1 MAAQTL
7 NATVVH
13 GAFDYAEL
21 ARLGISP
28 DSLIDLSVNSNPY
41 GPSPLVRPALAQVPI
56 ERYPDRECRA
66 LRAQLHV
73 HELGAVPLSQ
83 DAIICG
89 NGTSELIH
97 VVARALLRPGDK
109 AALIAPTF
117 GEYRAASLLAG
128 AAVIAYQTHAEDC
141 FAVDA
146 VALCAWLESEQP
158 AVLWVCNPNNPTGQW
173 LDRQMIEMLAATC
186 QRLGTALV
194 VDEAYRHFQVPQE
207 TYSAIDL
214 VAHTASAPV
223 VVLRSLTK
231 EYALAGLRLGYAVAT
246 PAVIARL
253 RSFLPAWNVNAFAQ
267 AAGVAALSD
276 QTYLRKTLA
285 MLAQERQAFFQALT
299 ASGIHLI
306 PSRTHYCLLEV
317 GNATRV
323 RLALLQKHFLVRDC
337 TSFGLLNY
345 IRVSTQQSEHWRPFV
360 QVLQDVLA
368 MNL

>member
-1 MAAQTL
+1 MEAQML
-7 NATVVH
+7 NASVVH

-21 ARLGISP
+21 AHLGVNP
-28 DSLIDLSVNSNPY
+28 DNLIDLSVNSNPY

-66 LRAQLHV
+66 LRAQLQV
-73 HELGAVPLSQ
+73 HELGTVPLSQ
-83 DAIICG
+83 DALICG

-109 AALIAPTF
+109 AALIEPTF

-128 AAVIAYQTHAEDC
+128 ADVIAYHTQVDDC
-141 FAVDA
+141 FALDA
-146 VALCAWLESEQP
+146 VALCAWLEREQP

-173 LDRQMIEMLAATC
+173 LDQQMIELLAATC
-186 QRLGTALV
+186 QRYGTVLV
-194 VDEAYRHFQVPQE
+194 VDEAYRHFLVPRE
-207 TYSAIDL
+207 TYSASEL
-214 VAHTASAPV
+214 VARTTSVPV

-231 EYALAGLRLGYAVAT
+231 EYALAGLRLGYAVAA
-246 PAVIARL
+246 PAVVARL

-276 QTYLRKTLA
+276 QMYLRKTLV

-299 ASGIHLI
+299 ISGVRLI

-317 GNATRV
+317 GNVTRV
-323 RLALLQKHFLVRDC
+323 RLALLQKHFLIRDC
-337 TSFGLLNY
+337 TSFGLPHY
-345 IRVSTQQSEHWRPFV
+345 IRVSTQRREYWRPFV
-360 QVLQDVLA
+360 QALQDVLA
-368 MNL
+368 MDL